1 MTNDPLCQMSWLGSM
16 APRHHKTR
24 AAGVCVSLRAPWQPV
39 SITRNLRGARRFVK
53 WIREECKAGSAKRGQ
68 CANGLGWRA
77 VAVRD
82 AITQILLAHLV
93 RPTMT
98 ED

>member
-1 MTNDPLCQMSWLGSM
+1 MTAALQGPPVTLGNLFLS
-16 APRHHKTR
+16 PEIF
-24 AAGVCVSLRAPWQPV
+24 AARDDL
-39 SITRNLRGARRFVK
+39 
-53 WIREECKAGSAKRGQ
+53 WIREECKAGSANGQ

-98 ED
+98 RIDGLPNGGSVPTPLAGALW

>member
-39 SITRNLRGARRFVK
+39 SITRNLRGARRFV
-53 WIREECKAGSAKRGQ
+53 
-68 CANGLGWRA
+68 
-77 VAVRD
+77 
-82 AITQILLAHLV
+82 
-93 RPTMT
+93 
-98 ED
+98 